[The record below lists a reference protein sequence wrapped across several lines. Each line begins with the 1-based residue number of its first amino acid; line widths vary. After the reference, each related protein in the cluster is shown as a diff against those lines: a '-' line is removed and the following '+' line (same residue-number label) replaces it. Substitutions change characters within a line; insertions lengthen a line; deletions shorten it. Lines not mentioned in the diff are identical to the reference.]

1 MISVCATNLKCC
13 KVSLLRHRVTLHLE
27 ASEEDPG
34 HRSPPCFGRGLS
46 QSLVLVF
53 SPSPQV
59 LEQVDQLPQ
68 DPHFPCLGQ
77 FCLLQFDLSEDGP
90 KHPAPPFD
98 GVGLSHCLVLSFS
111 PPPQVLLQE
120 E

>member
-1 MISVCATNLKCC
+1 M
-13 KVSLLRHRVTLHLE
+13 TLHLE

-34 HRSPPCFGRGLS
+34 HRSPPWAGRGLS
-46 QSLVLVF
+46 QSLDLVF

-77 FCLLQFDLSEDGP
+77 FWLLQFDLSEDGP
-90 KHPAPPFD
+90 EHQEPPFN
-98 GVGLSHCLVLSFS
+98 GVGLLHCLDFVLV
-111 PPPQVLLQE
+111 PPPHVLLQE